1 MQNSMRPRRVHSAV
15 LFSVLSTL
23 VMGALSGCMAAPDS
37 APVTSAAPVAE
48 ATATPTDTPPVFAS
62 NDEALAAAEDA
73 YSEYQVMSN
82 KIAHEG
88 GAEAQRISEYTVGE
102 VLESELA
109 TYERMSTDKIHLV
122 GDLAFDSFTL
132 QSADLSSGDVI
143 AYVCLDVAQTDVIDA
158 AGASVIPAG
167 RPDRY
172 PLQVSLLHDS
182 SANRLFVEKSDSW
195 SGSNFC

>member
-1 MQNSMRPRRVHSAV
+1 MRNPSRRRRVHGFV
-15 LFSVLSTL
+15 LAAIALPFALGT
-23 VMGALSGCMAAPDS
+23 LSGCMGAPDS
-37 APVTSAAPVAE
+37 APVALATPVTE

-62 NDEALAAAEDA
+62 NDEALTAAKDA

-88 GAEAQRISEYTVGE
+88 GAEAERISEYTGGE

-109 TYERMSTDKIHLV
+109 TYERMLTDKIHLV

-143 AYVCLDVAQTDVIDA
+143 AYVCLDVSQTDVIDA
-158 AGASVIPAG
+158 AGASVVPAG

-172 PLQVSLLHDS
+172 PLQVALLHDS